1 MLGSSGVTKEEKP
14 RSLSKHLF
22 ITSFSNE
29 WGIHRSFQLV
39 LLALTQLSCS
49 QSSFRFKDNLLS
61 RTIWILN
68 LIELLLNF

>member
-22 ITSFSNE
+22 ITSFSSE

-49 QSSFRFKDNLLS
+49 HQASDSK
-61 RTIWILN
+61 TIFYP
-68 LIELLLNF
+68 EQFGF

>member
-22 ITSFSNE
+22 ITSFSSE

-39 LLALTQLSCS
+39 LLALTQLIM
-49 QSSFRFKDNLLS
+49 QSIKLQIQRQSFIQNNLDPKP
-61 RTIWILN
+61 N
-68 LIELLLNF
+68 